1 MARKI
6 FKKLDFPTIQRVN
19 WSNADLIRDKG
30 NGKNEDT
37 PSIVCPLM
45 TVKRFMDLRE
55 EDKIK
60 NIRNSDEYLLENEN
74 LVSYLAFKGMQDKRY
89 KVKKGKEEWYDVEWE
104 DIDNYPQNPDGKE
117 ILLHLGQHDDE
128 DRKHRLTI
136 KTSAKSKTEFLFEV
150 IESYDNDIIKEML
163 DEYEFEKVFVKVL
176 PEAEREKAISIFAE
190 VKYYLEYADE
200 DVFGDAY
207 MDITA
212 RFASSGGKKGGE
224 FFTPTELT
232 KAITR
237 MRNPLIHDKK
247 DYIFADLTAGAC
259 TFMVYAAENIRK
271 EKQWDVEKI
280 NKHVSF
286 VTQEKEKN
294 SEIFGKLNLAFHG
307 YENHISYNANTITN
321 WKKDNNN
328 NDAIGIWEGKIDCIL
343 ANPPYGLNDY
353 GFDYAQSH
361 ESLEERWKYGVPPK
375 GEGEYAFIE
384 SILNLLNENGEAAV
398 VLPLGTQFKDS
409 TKNIRQRMI
418 EEGVVEAIVN
428 MPSGMFLTTAIPVCV
443 WFLRKG
449 RTQEEI
455 DRGIYMMNAAECF
468 EKEGK
473 NNKFSGEKAEKA
485 ISNFID
491 RKEEKGFS
499 EFITKTVIEE
509 NLYNLSVSRYIFLDD
524 KENIID
530 IDQIN
535 CDIEKIYNSL
545 HENSLVFS
553 NYFKNKEI

>member
-60 NIRNSDEYLLENEN
+60 NIRNSDEYFLENEN

-89 KVKKGKEEWYDVEWE
+89 KVKKGKEDWYDVEWE

-128 DRKHRLTI
+128 DRKHRLII

-237 MRNPLIHDKK
+237 MRNPQIHDKK

-321 WKKDNNN
+321 WKKDHNN

-361 ESLEERWKYGVPPK
+361 ENIEDRWKYGVPPK

-443 WFLRKG
+443 WFLKKG

-485 ISNFID
+485 ISAFTKREKIEGLSKYVSMETLKENNF
-491 RKEEKGFS
+491 
-499 EFITKTVIEE
+499 T
-509 NLYNLSVSRYIFLDD
+509 LSVSRYVFNEEEKD
-524 KENIID
+524 IID
-530 IDQIN
+530 IEDLNNVISEYYQSLSETNKYI
-535 CDIEKIYNSL
+535 IEL
-545 HENSLVFS
+545 F
-553 NYFKNKEI
+553 

>member
-37 PSIVCPLM
+37 PSIVYPLM

-60 NIRNSDEYLLENEN
+60 NIRNSDEYFLENEN

-89 KVKKGKEEWYDVEWE
+89 KVKKGKEAWYDVEWE

-200 DVFGDAY
+200 DIFGDAY

-224 FFTPTELT
+224 YFTPTDLT
-232 KAITR
+232 KIVTI
-237 MRNPLIHDKK
+237 MRNPKIEDKK
-247 DYIFADLTAGAC
+247 DFIFADVTAGAC
-259 TFMVYAAENIRK
+259 TFMVYAAEHIRK
-271 EKQWDVEKI
+271 EKKWGVEKI
-280 NKHVSF
+280 NKHVTF

-321 WKKDNNN
+321 WKKDHNG

-361 ESLEERWKYGVPPK
+361 ESVEERWIYGIPPK
-375 GEGEYAFIE
+375 GEGEYAFLQ
-384 SILNLLNENGEAAV
+384 SIISLLNEKGEAAV
-398 VLPLGTQFKDS
+398 IFPLGTQFKDS
-409 TKNIRQRMI
+409 TKNIREKII
-418 EEGVVEAIVN
+418 EIGIVEAIVN

-443 WFLRKG
+443 WFLKKG
-449 RTQEEI
+449 RSKEEI
-455 DRGIYMMNAAECF
+455 EQGIYMMDASECF

-473 NNKFSGEKAEKA
+473 NNKIKGPKAEKVK
-485 ISNFID
+485 STFLKKL
-491 RKEEKGFS
+491 KEQGFS
-499 EFITKTVIEE
+499 DFIPLSIIKD
-509 NLYNLSVSRYIFLDD
+509 NLYNLSVSRYIFRSED
-524 KENIID
+524 KNDINISDLNRIISD
-530 IDQIN
+530 
-535 CDIEKIYNSL
+535 KYNKL
-545 HENSLVFS
+545 LVV
-553 NYFKNKEI
+553 NNKLNDLFKDL

>member
-6 FKKLDFPTIQRVN
+6 FKKLDFPTIKQVN

-37 PSIVCPLM
+37 PSIVYPLM

-60 NIRNSDEYLLENEN
+60 NIRKSDEYLLENEN
-74 LVSYLAFKGMQDKRY
+74 LVSYLAFKGMQDKRF
-89 KVKKGKEEWYDVEWE
+89 KTKKGKEDWYDVEWE

-207 MDITA
+207 MDMTA

-224 FFTPTELT
+224 YFTPTELT
-232 KAITR
+232 KIVTI
-237 MRNPLIHDKK
+237 MRNPKIKDKT
-247 DYIFADLTAGAC
+247 DFIFADVTAGAC
-259 TFMVYAAENIRK
+259 TFMVYAAEHIRE
-271 EKQWDVEKI
+271 EKKWGVEKI
-280 NKHVSF
+280 NKHVTF

-321 WKKDNNN
+321 WKQDYNG

-353 GFDYAQSH
+353 GFDYAQSY
-361 ESLEERWKYGVPPK
+361 ENIEERWIYGIPPK
-375 GEGEYAFIE
+375 GEGEYAFLQ
-384 SILNLLNENGEAAV
+384 SIISLLNEEGEAAIIF
-398 VLPLGTQFKDS
+398 PLGTQFKDS
-409 TKNIRQRMI
+409 TKNIREKII
-418 EEGVVEAIVN
+418 ETGIVEAIVN

-443 WFLRKG
+443 WFLKRG
-449 RTQEEI
+449 RSKEEI
-455 DRGIYMMNAAECF
+455 EQGIYMMDASECF

-473 NNKFSGEKAEKA
+473 NNKIKGTKAEKLK
-485 ISNFID
+485 STFLKKL
-491 RKEEKGFS
+491 KEQGFS
-499 EFITKTVIEE
+499 DFIPLSIIKD
-509 NLYNLSVSRYIFLDD
+509 NLYNLSVSRYIFRSEYKND
-524 KENIID
+524 ID
-530 IDQIN
+530 ISDLNGIIS
-535 CDIEKIYNSL
+535 DKYNKL
-545 HENSLVFS
+545 LIVHNKL
-553 NYFKNKEI
+553 NDLFKDL

>member
-1 MARKI
+1 MARKT
-6 FKKLDFPTIQRVN
+6 FKKLDFATIQRVN

-45 TVKRFMDLRE
+45 TMKRFMDLRE

-60 NIRNSDEYLLENEN
+60 NIRTSDEYLLEDQN
-74 LVSYLAFKGMQDKRY
+74 LVSYLSFKGMQDKRF
-89 KVKKGKEEWYDVEWE
+89 KVKSGKEDWYDVEWE

-136 KTSAKSKTEFLFEV
+136 KTSSKSKTEFLFEV

-163 DEYEFEKVFVKVL
+163 DEYEFEKVFMKVL
-176 PEAEREKAISIFAE
+176 PEAEREKAISIFSE

-232 KAITR
+232 KALTR
-237 MRNPLIHDKK
+237 MRNPRIHDKK
-247 DYIFADLTAGAC
+247 DYIFADVTAGAC
-259 TFMVYAAENIRK
+259 TFMVYAAENVRK
-271 EKQWDVEKI
+271 EKQWGVEKF
-280 NKHVSF
+280 NKHVTF

-321 WKKDNNN
+321 WKKDHNG
-328 NDAIGIWEGKIDCIL
+328 NDAIGVWEGKIDCIL

-353 GFDYAQSH
+353 GFEYAQSH
-361 ESLEERWKYGVPPK
+361 ENVEERWKYGVPPK

-384 SILNLLNENGEAAV
+384 SILNLLNETGEAAI

-409 TKNIRQRMI
+409 TRNIRQRMI

-443 WFLRKG
+443 WFIKKG
-449 RTQEEI
+449 RSQEEI
-455 DRGIYMMNAAECF
+455 DRGIYMMDASECF

-473 NNKFSGEKAEKA
+473 NNKFSGEKAENA
-485 ISNFID
+485 ISYFIE
-491 RKEEKGFS
+491 RKEEKGFA
-499 EFITKTVIEE
+499 EFITKFSIED
-509 NLYNLSVSRYIFLDD
+509 NLYNLSVSRYVF
-524 KENIID
+524 KTVTKSSID
-530 IDQIN
+530 IDILN
-535 CDIEKIYNSL
+535 KDIEDKYKRILEFSRVFINNFKG
-545 HENSLVFS
+545 EN
-553 NYFKNKEI
+553 